1 MVLGAMVML
10 GWGIKKN
17 TKLILW
23 EMQSTDTV
31 HNGAQ
36 QMNILYVVSKLCGGM
51 IRKKYIKR
59 IFKEVIMTK
68 G

>member
-1 MVLGAMVML
+1 ML
-10 GWGIKKN
+10 GWGVKKKKTYSLGN
-17 TKLILW
+17 EKH
-23 EMQSTDTV
+23 TV

-51 IRKKYIKR
+51 VRKKYIKR
-59 IFKEVIMTK
+59 IFKEVTMTK